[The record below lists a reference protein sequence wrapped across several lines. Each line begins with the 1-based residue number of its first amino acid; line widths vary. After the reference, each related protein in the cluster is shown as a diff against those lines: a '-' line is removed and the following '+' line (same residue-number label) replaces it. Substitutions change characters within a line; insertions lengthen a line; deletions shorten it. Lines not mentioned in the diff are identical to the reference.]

1 MATQQRSA
9 LEEALKGMGTTAGN
23 VVQGATKNLGNF
35 LQGASQGANNIVNN
49 FQQDYGNFSRNYAQ
63 DNAIKNATL
72 QNFSNGVKS
81 TLNNMWQAPSNFVKD
96 LPFNAAQISLNMQK
110 SGKTP
115 ITFSQANKKAE
126 AMFKM
131 EEPLYRNGLG
141 DAPVDNLRYDMTP
154 NSGSSAGLN
163 DQVTSPNYYIP
174 DANPQLEAVKR
185 QVLSQPNLRPAAKNY
200 LSQIPVTAGTPSPNE
215 MQWGGHVGGTKG
227 EPNQYIVVNPHVP
240 KWMTLGPDAS
250 PEQRKAM
257 QPKLDEQYL
266 SSVIQHELLHQTPEL
281 LPTSLYTPKDK
292 QQIQEYTDRWTKKYM
307 DQPGKLVG
315 EMFAEQDLP
324 PAYYYHIFSKLN
336 PEATP
341 QDFINEI
348 KNYVLNYIKSKK

>member
-1 MATQQRSA
+1 MAIQQHSA
-9 LEEALKGMGTTAGN
+9 LEEALKGIGTTAGN
-23 VVQGATKNLGNF
+23 MVQGATKNLGNF

-96 LPFNAAQISLNMQK
+96 LPFNTAQISLNMQK
-110 SGKTP
+110 QGKTP
-115 ITFSQANKKAE
+115 VTFSQAQKRDE
-126 AMFKM
+126 QLYKM
-131 EEPLYRNGLG
+131 QDPIYRNSLG
-141 DAPVDNLRYDMTP
+141 DAPVDNLLYDTTP
-154 NSGSSAGLN
+154 NSGPSAGLN
-163 DQVTSPNYYIP
+163 DQVTSPYYYVP
-174 DANPQLEAVKR
+174 DPSPQLEAIKQ

-200 LSQIPVTAGTPSPNE
+200 LSQIPITAQQPQNDAKWAGYAGGGKGTPE
-215 MQWGGHVGGTKG
+215 
-227 EPNQYIVVNPHVP
+227 QYVAIDPRVP
-240 KWMTLGPDAS
+240 GWMTLGPDAS

-281 LPTSLYTPKDK
+281 LPTSLYQPKDQ
-292 QQIQEYTDRWTKKYM
+292 QQIQEYTQRWGKDYM
-307 DQPGKLVG
+307 KRPGALVG

-324 PAYYYHIFSKLN
+324 PIYYFHIFKQVVPN
-336 PEATP
+336 ATP

-348 KNYVLNYIKSKK
+348 KNYFLKKNGSTK